1 MRRGLYIIS
10 EISVELVNFKIFYFR
25 IVFVSSYFCF
35 TIPVQLG
42 TYSFVTLHVA
52 CKNHVLEFFALSSK
66 LPENIRETMYPQDVD
81 GSEPM
86 ANRDAH
92 TMYIGQ
98 IVDAYII
105 R

>member
-1 MRRGLYIIS
+1 MFPVTFASRYPS
-10 EISVELVNFKIFYFR
+10 SSV
-25 IVFVSSYFCF
+25 
-35 TIPVQLG
+35 P
-42 TYSFVTLHVA
+42 YSFVTLHVA

>member
-1 MRRGLYIIS
+1 MNKK
-10 EISVELVNFKIFYFR
+10 E
-25 IVFVSSYFCF
+25 
-35 TIPVQLG
+35 TW
-42 TYSFVTLHVA
+42 
-52 CKNHVLEFFALSSK
+52 
-66 LPENIRETMYPQDVD
+66 LPENIPEEMYPQDID

-98 IVDAYII
+98 IVDAYVI